1 MNLFRSE
8 EHVRDWPLFDPAS
21 GEGIMP
27 VRSWA
32 RLFSQGRMRARL
44 DPDFVLEGAGLHP
57 TRDELLAEMGKSGPY
72 WGTSSPR

>member
-8 EHVRDWPLFDPAS
+8 EHVRGWALFDSSS

-32 RLFSQGRMRARL
+32 HLFGQGRMRARL
-44 DPDFVLEGAGLHP
+44 DPDFVLKGAGLRP

-72 WGTSSPR
+72 WGTSAPR